1 MPVPAKEF
9 RAGFALL
16 LDVYPRCGIPPKD
29 WPTVAASRMT
39 GMSGKQRKATHL
51 GIARLGIARLGAL
64 RASPYS
70 TYAYPLEQFHPV
82 A

>member
-16 LDVYPRCGIPPKD
+16 LDVSPRCGIPPKD

-39 GMSGKQRKATHL
+39 GMSGKQRKAT
-51 GIARLGIARLGAL
+51 RLGIARLSIARLAAL
-64 RASPYS
+64 RCKPVQHES
-70 TYAYPLEQFHPV
+70 YPLEQFHPV